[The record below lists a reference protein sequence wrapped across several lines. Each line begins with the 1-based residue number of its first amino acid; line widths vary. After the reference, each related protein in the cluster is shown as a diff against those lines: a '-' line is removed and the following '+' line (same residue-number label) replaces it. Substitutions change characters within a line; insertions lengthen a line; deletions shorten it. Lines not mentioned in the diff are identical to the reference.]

1 MKKIVITLMLVLVA
15 VVAFGQADSTKVK
28 KKKVEKIS
36 MYGTVADGFTKA
48 AILDVKVI
56 LMHGDSTVIDT
67 MTVWENPDKCCV
79 DHFTV
84 SIFGDLRD
92 HDDPQGIVD
101 WFKGKVEEFGYSA
114 RNATIVATN
123 ECNGSA
129 TWSDGIGHERRQN

>member
-1 MKKIVITLMLVLVA
+1 MSNWTHV
-15 VVAFGQADSTKVK
+15 
-28 KKKVEKIS
+28 
-36 MYGTVADGFTKA
+36 A
-48 AILDVKVI
+48 AIVRIDYVSFFDGEAPDFEKVFGKE
-56 LMHGDSTVIDT
+56 LPWEAPLELWNEADEHPERFLPLGSEGSLT

-84 SIFGDLRD
+84 AIFGDLRD

>member
-1 MKKIVITLMLVLVA
+1 MSNWTHV
-15 VVAFGQADSTKVK
+15 
-28 KKKVEKIS
+28 
-36 MYGTVADGFTKA
+36 A
-48 AILDVKVI
+48 AIARIDFIPFIDKNVPNFEKVFGKT
-56 LMHGDSTVIDT
+56 LLWESPTEVWDEADEHPERFMPLGSEGSLT